1 MVTPAVM
8 KQSSGNGDQEVAR
21 AEWLLEKLAAGA
33 SSPQRNLALAWGMSS
48 AVVLE
53 PCLQPPCLQS
63 EDHDCEVVAGGGW
76 ERRRIK
82 RRG

>member
-21 AEWLLEKLAAGA
+21 AEWLLEKPA
-33 SSPQRNLALAWGMSS
+33 ALAWDMSS

-63 EDHDCEVVAGGGW
+63 KDHDCEVVVVGGAGKGG
-76 ERRRIK
+76 E
-82 RRG
+82 